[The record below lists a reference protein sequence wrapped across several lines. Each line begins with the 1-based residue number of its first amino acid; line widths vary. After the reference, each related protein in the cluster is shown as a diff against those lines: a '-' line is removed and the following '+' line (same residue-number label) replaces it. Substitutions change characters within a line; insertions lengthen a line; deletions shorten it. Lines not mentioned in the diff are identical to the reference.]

1 MLIGATCHFGDP
13 AKNVG
18 EPKLINGMLITAC
31 IHVTI
36 IIIHLRDV
44 PTIFSVLHP
53 LDEPRPVTC
62 KVQGKV
68 CYICDPAVSVVFT
81 CSDPAL
87 VMTYDSVIGLHSVWE
102 VTKAKP
108 KVSFLKKSLTSRMN
122 VFLNR
127 AIIKSRRP
135 GISLGCYEPCP
146 GLLS

>member
-1 MLIGATCHFGDP
+1 M
-13 AKNVG
+13 
-18 EPKLINGMLITAC
+18 
-31 IHVTI
+31 
-36 IIIHLRDV
+36 
-44 PTIFSVLHP
+44 HP

-108 KVSFLKKSLTSRMN
+108 EVSFLNKSFISRIN
-122 VFLNR
+122 VSFINK
-127 AIIKSRRP
+127 AVIKSRGP
-135 GISLGCYEPCP
+135 GISPGYYEHGPW
-146 GLLS
+146 LLS